1 MKVLVVDDSTT
12 MRRIICNTLNTA
24 LHTPEIL
31 EAGDGEEGLK
41 LFKGNQDVDIILTDW
56 NMPKMNGLAFLEKV
70 REINTEVPVVMITTE
85 AEKQNIV
92 TAIKAGANT
101 YVVKPFTPEVLQEKL
116 QPFIS

>member
-12 MRRIICNTLNTA
+12 MRRIICNTLNSA
-24 LHTPEIL
+24 LKSPVII
-31 EAGDGEEGLK
+31 EAGDGEDGFAQYQK
-41 LFKGNQDVDIILTDW
+41 NTDVNIILTDW

-70 REINTEVPVVMITTE
+70 REVNKEVPIVMVTTE
-85 AEKQNIV
+85 AEKQNVV

-116 QPFIS
+116 RPFLS